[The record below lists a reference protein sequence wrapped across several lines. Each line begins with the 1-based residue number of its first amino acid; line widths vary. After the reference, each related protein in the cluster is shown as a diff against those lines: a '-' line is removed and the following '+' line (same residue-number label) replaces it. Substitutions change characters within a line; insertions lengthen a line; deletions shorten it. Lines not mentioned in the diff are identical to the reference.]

1 MEYENKPKIE
11 INEVTKKVLLIL
23 GLVAVLLVPL
33 TQVENQINSRR
44 EYETIAQK
52 EVAKGWGGNIN
63 LTSPAILVAEQNY
76 YPTSSETTIQVDSK
90 EKKRGVFPVPV
101 YVATLK
107 TKVSFS
113 APAPMPKKV
122 ETPNKLLSRKDHLF
136 IPISPISAVQS
147 FKIKDVT
154 SGKELKGTLVDDGIQ
169 MTIDELPS
177 KSFFSGQ
184 LEIEVTARGTGT
196 ISYESKSDQD
206 KVSMT
211 GNWPK
216 PKFVDEVLPTDTKL
230 SAKGFEAYWT
240 LNNLQQYQDGSRA
253 GKSIGLNHLWI
264 GTDYT
269 MIERAVKYG
278 ILFIALTF
286 LLVFIVEF
294 MSKAKIHPLQYGLI
308 GLSISL
314 FYLLLLAI
322 SESIGFE
329 IAYLVSSGAVT
340 GLIVFYVRGF
350 LKDTK
355 FVKMILTEQIVLSV
369 FFYVLLSL
377 EESAFLIGSI
387 GLFLA
392 LAIFMTITRKFDWY
406 SGSFKIQ
413 NEKTV

>member
-154 SGKELKGTLVDDGIQ
+154 SGKELKGK
-169 MTIDELPS
+169 S
-177 KSFFSGQ
+177 KP
-184 LEIEVTARGTGT
+184 I
-196 ISYESKSDQD
+196 
-206 KVSMT
+206 
-211 GNWPK
+211 
-216 PKFVDEVLPTDTKL
+216 KF
-230 SAKGFEAYWT
+230 
-240 LNNLQQYQDGSRA
+240 
-253 GKSIGLNHLWI
+253 
-264 GTDYT
+264 
-269 MIERAVKYG
+269 
-278 ILFIALTF
+278 
-286 LLVFIVEF
+286 
-294 MSKAKIHPLQYGLI
+294 
-308 GLSISL
+308 
-314 FYLLLLAI
+314 
-322 SESIGFE
+322 
-329 IAYLVSSGAVT
+329 
-340 GLIVFYVRGF
+340 
-350 LKDTK
+350 
-355 FVKMILTEQIVLSV
+355 
-369 FFYVLLSL
+369 
-377 EESAFLIGSI
+377 
-387 GLFLA
+387 
-392 LAIFMTITRKFDWY
+392 
-406 SGSFKIQ
+406 
-413 NEKTV
+413 